1 MGPWQNLAK
10 RKFTGAKTHVC
21 RKKRKSEAGRP
32 AIETRLGDRKLKM
45 QRVRGGNQKVKL
57 FYDNKVNVVDPK
69 TKKVECVDIVRFVEN
84 PASPDF
90 QRRSILTKGAVI
102 ETKKGRAKITNRPS
116 QDGMINATL
125 I

>member
-1 MGPWQNLAK
+1 MAPWQNLAK
-10 RKFTGAKTHVC
+10 RKYTGAKTHVC
-21 RKKRKSEAGRP
+21 RKKRKCEAGRP
-32 AIETRLGDRKLKM
+32 PIETRLGDRKLKI
-45 QRVRGGNQKVKL
+45 QRVRGGNEKVKL

-69 TKKVECVDIVRFVEN
+69 SKKVEYVDIVRFVEN
-84 PASPDF
+84 PASADF
-90 QRRSILTKGAVI
+90 QRRSILSKGAII